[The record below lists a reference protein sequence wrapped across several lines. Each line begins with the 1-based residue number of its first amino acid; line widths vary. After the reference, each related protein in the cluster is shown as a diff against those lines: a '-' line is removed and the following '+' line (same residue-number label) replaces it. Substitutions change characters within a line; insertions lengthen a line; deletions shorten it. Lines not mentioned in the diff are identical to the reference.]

1 MNIKE
6 IFTIFTAGAAIK
18 TLCRP
23 FAMKSTY
30 LFVLAVIAALTASC
44 GPRYSVVTGDFGD
57 KSAPDSV
64 SIIIPN
70 LGQTERVPVENGVFV
85 AKIPYSL
92 INSAFVEDVYVI
104 PDGKDL
110 TIDFSGSTPVLNPGK
125 SEINTKAQ
133 EFLMASDRL
142 QKERTEFMS
151 QYMQMINAKEVVS
164 ADFVTKYVKIEE
176 DIRTLCNETM
186 SKNWDNDLGL
196 QALST
201 ISRYISDEEIEAK
214 IDSLS
219 IEIQSSP
226 SVLKIKGDIE
236 IRNRTAEGRMF
247 TDFTAMDKD
256 GKVTSK
262 FSDYV
267 GKGNYVLVDFWASW
281 YEPCMENLERVD
293 KIYKKYKDKNFV
305 VLGIPIWDRVS
316 EASKVVAAKKLK
328 WNMIY
333 QSDVDIAE
341 LYCIPHVPTLILFG
355 PDGTILHRD
364 LSLKKLREALEEY
377 FRAE

>member
-1 MNIKE
+1 
-6 IFTIFTAGAAIK
+6 
-18 TLCRP
+18 
-23 FAMKSTY
+23 MKSTY

-44 GPRYSVVTGDFGD
+44 GPRSSVVTGDFGD
-57 KSAPDSV
+57 KPAPDSV
-64 SIIIPN
+64 SIFIPN

-110 TIDFSGSTPVLNPGK
+110 TIDFSGSQPVLNPGK

-133 EFLMASDRL
+133 EFLKVSDKL
-142 QKERTEFMS
+142 LKERAEFMS

-176 DIRTLCNETM
+176 DIRSLCNETM
-186 SKNWDNDLGL
+186 SKNWDNDLSL

-219 IEIQSSP
+219 VELQSSP
-226 SVLKIKGDIE
+226 SVLKMRGDIE
-236 IRNRTAEGRMF
+236 NRRRTAEGRMF
-247 TDFTAMDKD
+247 TDFTAMDRD
-256 GKVTSK
+256 GKVFSK
-262 FSDYV
+262 FSDFI
-267 GKGNYVLVDFWASW
+267 GKGNYVLVVFWSSW
-281 YEPCMENLERVD
+281 YEPCLETLENID
-293 KIYKKYKDKNFV
+293 KLYKQYKDKNFG
-305 VLGIPIWDRVS
+305 VLGIPIWDRIS
-316 EASKVVAAKKLK
+316 EAAKAVESKKLK

-341 LYCIPHVPTLILFG
+341 LYCIPHIPTLILFG

-364 LSLKKLREALEEY
+364 LSLKKLREVLKEY
-377 FRAE
+377 FRAG

>member
-1 MNIKE
+1 
-6 IFTIFTAGAAIK
+6 
-18 TLCRP
+18 
-23 FAMKSTY
+23 MKSTY

-64 SIIIPN
+64 SIFIPN

-110 TIDFSGSTPVLNPGK
+110 TIDFSGSEPILNPGE
-125 SEINTKAQ
+125 SEINIRVV
-133 EFLMASDRL
+133 EFLKASDKL
-142 QKERTEFMS
+142 LKERAEFMS
-151 QYMQMINAKEVVS
+151 QYMQSINAKEVVS

-176 DIRTLCNETM
+176 DIRSLCNETM
-186 SKNWDNDLGL
+186 SKNWDNDLSL

-219 IEIQSSP
+219 IELQSSP

-247 TDFTAMDKD
+247 TDFTAMDED

-281 YEPCMENLERVD
+281 YEPCMDNLERVD
-293 KIYKKYKDKNFV
+293 KIYKEYKDKNFV

-328 WNMIY
+328 WNIIY